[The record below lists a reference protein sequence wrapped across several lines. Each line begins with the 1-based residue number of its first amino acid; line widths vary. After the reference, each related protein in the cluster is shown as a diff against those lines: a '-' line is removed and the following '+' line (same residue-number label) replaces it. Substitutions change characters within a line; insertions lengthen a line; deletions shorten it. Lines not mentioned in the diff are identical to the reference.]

1 MAVPR
6 LRFKEFKGNWD
17 SRKFSDILSFLGTNS
32 FSRDKMN
39 NISGSVKN
47 VHYGDILVRYGNVLD
62 VSVEQIPFINEDVS
76 ICKIKEKD
84 YLLSGDV
91 IIADTAE
98 DYTVGKATEIINTQ
112 GIKIVAGLHTQACRP
127 KITFAIGYIGNFINS
142 SAFKH
147 QVRRIA
153 QGTKV
158 LSIIKTYL
166 GDTEIHFPMEKEQQ
180 KITDF
185 LTTFDKR
192 IAAQQNIIADLEE
205 TKKGLLQK
213 IFSQEI
219 RFKDDNG
226 QNYPDWKK
234 GKLSEIADFLQG
246 LTYHPKDVVNTG
258 KVVLRSSNIRNGQ
271 ICYKDVVCV
280 DMEIPDKLKL
290 RENDV
295 LMCVRNG
302 SKKLVG
308 KTAIITKADLDNTW
322 GAFMMILR
330 AKENAGFLFQYLN
343 SKYFFKEM
351 FVDLGTATIN
361 QITKGMLQKCK
372 MMIPSSA
379 EQRKIADFLSTFD
392 KKISAEKQILS
403 DLQKIKR
410 GLLQQMFV

>member
-6 LRFKEFKGNWD
+6 LRFKGFEGNWD
-17 SRKFSDILSFLGTNS
+17 SRKFSDTLSFLGTNS

-39 NISGSVKN
+39 NMSGSVKN

-62 VSVEQIPFINEDVS
+62 VLGEQIPFINEDVS
-76 ICKIKEKD
+76 TCKIKEKD

-127 KITFAIGYIGNFINS
+127 KRKFAIGYIGNFINS
-142 SAFKH
+142 LAFRH
-147 QVRRIA
+147 QLRRIA

-158 LSIIKTYL
+158 LSIIKTHL
-166 GDTEIHFPMEKEQQ
+166 TDMEIHFPVEKEQQ
-180 KITDF
+180 KIADF

-226 QNYPDWKK
+226 QDYPDWKHTLLNDIVTCFSGGTPISYKLEYYSGNIPFIRSGEIHKASTELYISEK
-234 GKLSEIADFLQG
+234 GLVNSSAKMIKKGDLLYALYGANSGECDIAKINGAINQAVLCIRPIKDDVYYIFLWLSYRKKYIVSTFLQG
-246 LTYHPKDVVNTG
+246 
-258 KVVLRSSNIRNGQ
+258 GQ
-271 ICYKDVVCV
+271 GNLSASTVKRLSI
-280 DMEIPDKLKL
+280 
-290 RENDV
+290 
-295 LMCVRNG
+295 
-302 SKKLVG
+302 
-308 KTAIITKADLDNTW
+308 
-322 GAFMMILR
+322 
-330 AKENAGFLFQYLN
+330 
-343 SKYFFKEM
+343 
-351 FVDLGTATIN
+351 
-361 QITKGMLQKCK
+361 ML
-372 MMIPSSA
+372 PSIM
-379 EQRKIADFLSTFD
+379 EQRKIAAFLSAFD
-392 KKISAEKQILS
+392 KKITAEKQILS
-403 DLQKIKR
+403 DLKEIKK

>member
-1 MAVPR
+1 MAVPK

-62 VSVEQIPFINEDVS
+62 VSGEQIPFINEDVS
-76 ICKIKEKD
+76 TCKIKEKD

-127 KITFAIGYIGNFINS
+127 KRKFAIGYIGNFINS
-142 SAFKH
+142 SAFRH
-147 QVRRIA
+147 QLRRIV

-158 LSIIKTYL
+158 LSVIKSYL
-166 GDTEIHFPMEKEQQ
+166 TDMEIHFPVEKEQK
-180 KITDF
+180 KIADF

-226 QNYPDWKK
+226 QDYPDWKK

-246 LTYHPKDVVNTG
+246 LTYHPEDVVNTG

-271 ICYKDVVCV
+271 ISYEDVICV
-280 DMEIPDKLKL
+280 NMEITDKLTL
-290 RENDV
+290 QENDV

-308 KTAIITKADLDNTW
+308 KTAIITKGDLGNTW

-343 SKYFFKEM
+343 SKCFFKEM

-361 QITKGMLQKCK
+361 QITKGMLQNCK
-372 MMIPSSA
+372 MMIPSIM

-392 KKISAEKQILS
+392 KKITAEKQILS
-403 DLQKIKR
+403 DLKEMKK

>member
-127 KITFAIGYIGNFINS
+127 KRKFAIGYIGNFINS
-142 SAFKH
+142 LAFRH
-147 QVRRIA
+147 QLRRIV

-158 LSIIKTYL
+158 LSVIKSYL
-166 GDTEIHFPMEKEQQ
+166 TDMEIHFPVEKEQQ

-226 QNYPDWKK
+226 QEFPSWKVQHVSDVCDINPKSDNAIEEKFYYIDIGSVDMGVVSLQTPIQSFNAPSRAQRILKEGDVLFQTVRPYQMGHYYFNKCNDFQTVASTGYAQLRCK
-234 GKLSEIADFLQG
+234 GSNEALFIYQLLYTDNFN
-246 LTYHPKDVVNTG
+246 KDVRLRCTG
-258 KVVLRSSNIRNGQ
+258 TSYPAINSSDLAAINIKV
-271 ICYKDVVCV
+271 
-280 DMEIPDKLKL
+280 P
-290 RENDV
+290 
-295 LMCVRNG
+295 
-302 SKKLVG
+302 VG
-308 KTAIITKADLDNTW
+308 
-322 GAFMMILR
+322 
-330 AKENAGFLFQYLN
+330 
-343 SKYFFKEM
+343 
-351 FVDLGTATIN
+351 
-361 QITKGMLQKCK
+361 
-372 MMIPSSA
+372 A
-379 EQRKIADFLSTFD
+379 EQQKIAAFLSIFD
-392 KKISAEKQILS
+392 KKIAAEKQILS
-403 DLQKIKR
+403 DLQEIKR